1 MRKALKEVRGPA
13 LQISRGASQA
23 EGVQWPEGARNGRR
37 LGLEETPKGRRLR
50 EEVRDDKGAGL

>member
-13 LQISRGASQA
+13 LQISRSASQ
-23 EGVQWPEGARNGRR
+23 PEGARNGRR